1 MGVNIPRR
9 NATLYLA
16 VFGSLQ
22 LAFLWVFRE
31 RFGVILPVLG
41 LLLLVAL
48 LALLARASG
57 AWSLKLGLLAGLIA
71 ITTFGPS
78 VVAMAARHH
87 TGLTFEYDGL
97 AIDEVAVDRLIHGH
111 AIYGVDW
118 SGTQVAGY
126 ASVWGG
132 VDLHLY
138 GHLPLMPLSAVPVRL
153 AADLLHLPFD
163 YRMVVLLFSLIAM
176 GAIASLPVPPPARFM
191 VAIAILLNPA
201 LSLGAWTGHDDIC
214 YLAMFLIGLSLL
226 GRRRLLLATVAF
238 GIAAALKPFVLVVF
252 PLLLVIIW
260 KRSGR
265 SARERGRDTA
275 ISAIAFGLPMLL
287 SVGPFLIVNAPAF
300 IHDIVIYFTAGLP
313 IGGFGLGGLLVAL
326 HLVPSDAR
334 FSFAPL
340 ELAALL
346 PAYWFGLRALARRPT
361 MAQFL
366 ASYCLALFAILFFAR
381 YFADNYLAALV
392 ALVLCIPALGP
403 VAFQLRGYGPFP
415 WLLGRLEAFGPSVAR

>member
-16 VFGSLQ
+16 VFGTLQ
-22 LAFLWVFRE
+22 LAFLWLFRA
-31 RFGVILPVLG
+31 RFGVILPLLG
-41 LLLLVAL
+41 LVLLLVL
-48 LALLARASG
+48 LAMLVRSRG
-57 AWSLKLGLLAGLIA
+57 SWPWKFGVLAGLIA

-78 VVAMAARHH
+78 IVAMVTRQH

-118 SGTQVAGY
+118 SGTQVDGY

-138 GHLPLMPLSAVPVRL
+138 GHLPLMPLAAVPVRL
-153 AADLLHLPFD
+153 ATDLLHLPFD
-163 YRMVVLLFSLIAM
+163 YRMVLLVFSLIAM
-176 GAIASLPVPPPARFM
+176 GAIACLPVPPPSRFM

-201 LSLGAWTGHDDIC
+201 LSLGAWTGHDDMC
-214 YLAMFLIGLSLL
+214 YLAMVLVGLTLL
-226 GRRRLLLATVAF
+226 GRKRWLMATAAF
-238 GIAAALKPFVLVVF
+238 GIAAALKPFVLVAF
-252 PLLLVIIW
+252 PLLVVIIW
-260 KRSGR
+260 RRTSASTRVHVRNALISGVV
-265 SARERGRDTA
+265 
-275 ISAIAFGLPMLL
+275 FGLPTLL
-287 SVGPFLIVNAPAF
+287 SLGPFLLLNAPAF
-300 IHDIVIYFTAGLP
+300 VHDVVIYFTAALP

-326 HLVPSDAR
+326 HLVQSDAR

-346 PAYWFGLRALARRPT
+346 PAYWFALRALARRPT
-361 MAQFL
+361 PAQFL
-366 ASYCLALFAILFFAR
+366 AGFCLALFAVLFFAR

-392 ALVLCIPALGP
+392 ALVLCVPALGP
-403 VAFQLRGYGPFP
+403 VAFPT
-415 WLLGRLEAFGPSVAR
+415 ARQGEPKVVRQPAVSG